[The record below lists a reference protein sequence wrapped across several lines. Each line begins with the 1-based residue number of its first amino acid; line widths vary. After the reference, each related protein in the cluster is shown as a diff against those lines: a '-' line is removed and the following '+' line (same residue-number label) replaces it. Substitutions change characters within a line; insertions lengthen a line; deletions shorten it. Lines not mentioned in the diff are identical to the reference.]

1 DDLDSLVSV
10 PGVGKRTA
18 QRLLVDLKARLS
30 VPDLDLTAVPGST
43 SPSARGEVRD
53 ALVGLGYGN
62 DEVREVFG
70 QLGEDGTVEE
80 LLREALRLLAG
91 RQ

>member
-1 DDLDSLVSV
+1 MVNGTIDVA
-10 PGVGKRTA
+10 GI
-18 QRLLVDLKARLS
+18 
-30 VPDLDLTAVPGST
+30 
-43 SPSARGEVRD
+43 SAPVEIVRDASAIPHIFGATRRD

-70 QLGEDGTVEE
+70 QLSEDGTVED

-91 RQ
+91 RT

>member
-1 DDLDSLVSV
+1 
-10 PGVGKRTA
+10 
-18 QRLLVDLKARLS
+18 
-30 VPDLDLTAVPGST
+30 
-43 SPSARGEVRD
+43 VRD

-62 DEVREVFG
+62 DEVRDVFG
-70 QLGEDGTVEE
+70 HLNEDGTVEE